1 MPVSLRVTLL
11 AVLLGILLSAVRSGI
26 SITMK
31 WDYAARHP
39 AQDWRNDLSPDALI
53 LTVVLAAAWLVGA
66 AAVVGS
72 AVLAAKRIRAGQIA
86 LTIVLALFVAYTC
99 RGTYASADV
108 WDRVGS
114 GTTDPDFVNRNGLL
128 PYLGGV
134 GIWLD
139 LMLFVLAVVPLVLLW
154 LPGTR
159 RYYAPAGEAGRG
171 TG

>member
-99 RGTYASADV
+99 GGPMPARTSGTGSAPV
-108 WDRVGS
+108 PPTRTSSTATVCCPTWAVSGS
-114 GTTDPDFVNRNGLL
+114 GST
-128 PYLGGV
+128 
-134 GIWLD
+134 
-139 LMLFVLAVVPLVLLW
+139 
-154 LPGTR
+154 
-159 RYYAPAGEAGRG
+159 
-171 TG
+171 